1 MQQVLKA
8 IKQGKSRVRASK
20 IAKITT
26 ATITGWYNDGS
37 ENKRP
42 NTKMFYD
49 EFTRIKKEL
58 NKEKERQE
66 KKSKAP
72 TKRQNNISSPTRH
85 TESNH
90 DYAPMSTGGSI
101 KKSNVDTSDRAKNL
115 RNDIATRY

>member
-101 KKSNVDTSDRAKNL
+101 KKK
-115 RNDIATRY
+115 